1 MIGQTISH
9 YKILDKLGEGGMGVV
24 YKAQDLKLDRI
35 IALKFLPHHL
45 TANEAEEARFLQ
57 EAKAASALNHPNVCS
72 IHSIGE
78 HEGQSFIDMEF
89 VDGQTLRAR
98 TGSGPLKSDDAIAY
112 AIQIGEA
119 LHEAH
124 SKGIVHRD
132 IKCENIMVNTR
143 NQIKVMDFG
152 LAKLKGSLKLTKA
165 TSTVG
170 TLSYM
175 APEQIQG
182 NAVDARSDIFSF
194 GVVLFEMLTGRLP
207 FRGEHDA
214 AIMYSIV
221 NEEPEPITKY
231 IPESGSELLH
241 IINRALEKD
250 PEDRYQTVRDMT
262 IDLRRLKKNSS
273 RVVRPSGVVQL
284 PRYPEM
290 DTEKRGGRASK
301 KKVWLGVGALGVIAI
316 LAVVYYLTSL
326 YNSAPTLPPMKITR
340 LTSFDGEERDPALSP
355 DGKSFAFSWNG
366 EHQDNF
372 DIYVKLV
379 DAGVPVRLTTNPWV
393 DNRPVWSPDGRFIA
407 FVRESP
413 YQLAEAPK
421 EILVIPAFGGR
432 ERHIGAYHPGLRA
445 HPSISWAHDSRSIFS
460 TNWSAKDTG
469 FVIVKWSAD
478 SVEQVTRLPNGTWG
492 DQSPGVSPDGKYVA
506 FIRRDGPL
514 RGDVY
519 VKDLTDNTVRQLTT
533 LQTWIDG
540 FAWGSDSRSVLY
552 SCNIDGSSA
561 LWRSDVSGGTPEKIL
576 SGININNPSVS
587 VSGNRLVYAETIENV
602 NIWKID
608 LQQNGTEAELI
619 SSSTFAN
626 VNPDI
631 SPDGRKIVFASNRTG
646 SENIWICESDGT
658 GQTQLT
664 FFEHGAS
671 WCKWSPDE
679 SALLISGRHASILP
693 VSGGTPQ
700 QIGNPGIADWSED
713 GTGFYGLKYPDNQI
727 YFYSKD
733 GTPQQQITQG
743 GGIIPLVYGGYVY
756 YVKGWLKHDIWRIP
770 ISGGKEEPVIEGI
783 PDFQIFQWEVTGNGI
798 YYLRSNNGSPVLDF
812 YDFRTK
818 QKTHIKDVPQ
828 AYQEGGLEVSPDG
841 SYILYPKQEPTKSD
855 IILVDNFR

>member
-35 IALKFLPHHL
+35 VALKFLPHHL

-78 HEGQSFIDMEF
+78 HDGQSFIDMEF
-89 VDGQTLRAR
+89 VDGQTLRGR
-98 TGSGPLKSDDAIAY
+98 TGTGLKHDDAIAY

-124 SKGIVHRD
+124 SMGIVHRD

-182 NAVDARSDIFSF
+182 EAVDARSDIFSF

-221 NEEPEPITKY
+221 NEEPEPLTKY

-262 IDLRRLKKNSS
+262 IDLRRLKKDSS

-284 PRYPEM
+284 PPHPER
-290 DTEKRGGRASK
+290 DTEKRGDRASK
-301 KKVWLGVGALGVIAI
+301 KKMWLGVGALAVMAI
-316 LAVVYYLTSL
+316 LAVMYYLTPL
-326 YNSAPTLPPMKITR
+326 INSGPPLPPMKTTR
-340 LTSFDGEERDPALSP
+340 LTSFEGEEYDPALSP
-355 DGKSFAFSWNG
+355 DGKSIAFSWNG

-379 DAGVPVRLTTNPWV
+379 DAGVPVRLTTNAWV
-393 DNRPVWSPDGRFIA
+393 ENRPAWSPDGRFIA

-413 YQLAEAPK
+413 YQLAETPK
-421 EILVIPAFGGR
+421 EIFVIPAFGGP
-432 ERHIGAYHPGLRA
+432 ERKVGAYHPGLRS
-445 HPSISWAHDSRSIFS
+445 HPSISWDHDSKSIFS
-460 TNWSAKDTG
+460 INWSAQDTG
-469 FVIVKWSAD
+469 FVIVKWSVD
-478 SVEQVTRLPNGTWG
+478 SVEQVTQLPNGTWG

-506 FIRRDGPL
+506 FIRRRGPN

-540 FAWGSDSRSVLY
+540 FAWASDSRSVLY

-561 LWRSDVSGGTPEKIL
+561 LWRTDVSGSRPVKVL

-608 LQQNGTEAELI
+608 LQQNAQETELI

-626 VNPDI
+626 VGPDI
-631 SPDGRKIVFASNRTG
+631 SPDGRKIVFASDRTG
-646 SENIWICESDGT
+646 SDNIWVCESDGT

-664 FFEHGAS
+664 FLEDGAT
-671 WCKWSPDE
+671 WVQWSPDGRE
-679 SALLISGRHASILP
+679 LYISGGHQYVLP
-693 VSGGTPQ
+693 ASGGTPQ
-700 QIGNPGIADWSED
+700 QIGNPGISSWSED
-713 GTGFYGLKYPDNQI
+713 GTGFYGIKYPDNQI

-770 ISGGKEEPVIEGI
+770 IRGGKEEPVIEGI
-783 PDFQIFQWEVTGNGI
+783 PDFEIFQWVVARNGI
-798 YYLRSNNGSPVLDF
+798 YYLRSNNGSPVLEF

-828 AYQEGGLEVSPDG
+828 AYQDGGLEVSPDG
-841 SYILYPKQEPTKSD
+841 SYVLYPKREPTKSD